1 MRWSGGVIALSCPAI
16 RIRLTVRKVRPAFG
30 SVKSFLAGFRR
41 CFAAI
46 STKHGACLLRPSR
59 YRSRRRVDSVRVRG
73 RTLAM
78 TTTTT
83 HAPLPLAPSAAP
95 NQGLGEMVSTLVG
108 SEILRIAGEVRALV
122 EAGRPVLNLT
132 VGDFAPKQ
140 FRIPV
145 ELERAVAR
153 ALAAGQT
160 NYPPSD
166 GLPELKRA
174 VGDFYRQALAVDY
187 PQDGIL
193 VAGGARP
200 LIYALYRA
208 LLDPGDTVVY
218 PIPSW
223 NNNHYCHLA
232 AARGVAVEAAAADGF
247 QPTAAA
253 LAPHLAGARLLTL
266 NSPLNPAGTGIRR
279 DELAAIARLVVEE
292 NRRRGSHERPLFL
305 LYDQIYWLLA
315 DGSSAHATPVE
326 LVPEVAPYTL
336 MIDGISKA
344 FAATGLRVGW
354 AVGPPY
360 LIARMKDLLGHVGA
374 WAPRPEQAA
383 TAELFA
389 DPALVHRLA
398 GAVRDGINTR
408 LAALDRGL
416 SALAAAGFPLSHLP
430 PAGALYL
437 SAKFDLIDRFQNNR
451 GIRKFLLEEAGFAV
465 VPFHAFGTRDD
476 NGWFRLS
483 AGAIGVD
490 EIPPAFARVEAALAK
505 L

>member
-1 MRWSGGVIALSCPAI
+1 MN
-16 RIRLTVRKVRPAFG
+16 
-30 SVKSFLAGFRR
+30 
-41 CFAAI
+41 
-46 STKHGACLLRPSR
+46 
-59 YRSRRRVDSVRVRG
+59 
-73 RTLAM
+73 
-78 TTTTT
+78 TTAT
-83 HAPLPLAPSAAP
+83 HAALALAAHDAP
-95 NQGLGEMVSTLVG
+95 NQGLGRMVSTLVG
-108 SEILRIAGEVRALV
+108 SEILRIAGEVRAFA
-122 EAGRPVLNLT
+122 ESGRPVLNLT
-132 VGDFAPKQ
+132 VGDFSPKQ
-140 FRIPV
+140 FRIPA
-145 ELERAVAR
+145 ELERAITR

-174 VGDFYRQALAVDY
+174 VGDFYRAVLGLDY
-187 PQDGIL
+187 PQEAIL

-208 LLDPGDTVVY
+208 VLDPGDVVVY

-232 AARGVAVEAAAADGF
+232 GARGVAVATTAENGF

-253 LAPHLAGARLLTL
+253 LAPHLAQASLLSI
-266 NSPLNPAGTGIRR
+266 NSPLNPAGTGFRR
-279 DELAAIARLVVEE
+279 LELAAIARLVVEE
-292 NRRRGSHERPLFL
+292 NRRRGPQAKPLFL

-315 DGSSAHATPVE
+315 DDSAPHATPVE

-336 MIDGISKA
+336 SIDGISKA

-360 LIARMKDLLGHVGA
+360 LISRMKDLLGHVGA
-374 WAPRPEQAA
+374 GAPRPEQAA

-389 DPALVHRLA
+389 EPALVERLA
-398 GAVRDGINTR
+398 DGIRRGINVR

-416 SALAAAGFPLSHLP
+416 SALAAKGYPVRHLP

-437 SAKFDLIDRFQNNR
+437 SAHFDLLDRFENNR
-451 GIRKFLLEEAGFAV
+451 GIRKYLLEEAGFAM
-465 VPFHAFGTRDD
+465 VPFHAFGTPDD

-483 AGAIGVD
+483 VGAVGVD
-490 EIPPAFARVEAALAK
+490 EIPAAIARVDAALAK
-505 L
+505 I